1 MAVMVEYWLACKLGR
16 RWLSLHKGLRSALGE
31 LPGECALVACGQRL
45 PAGRLYLAQGFA
57 ARVWWRAGMA
67 VFLLVFPVLGAMAA
81 LSPGRIGMD
90 VGVSLIFGL
99 GCMAGVAMLQM
110 GLLSFRS
117 GQIRLYLL
125 KAGPEGANEPLPAG
139 SLGLPTRWDF
149 WVMLVIGVVGLGI
162 LLYAGTR
169 TAHGG

>member
-1 MAVMVEYWLACKLGR
+1 MVEYWLAGKLGQV
-16 RWLSLHKGLRSALGE
+16 WLSVHKNLRSALGE

-45 PAGRLYLAQGFA
+45 PAGRLYRAQGFA

-67 VFLLVFPVLGAMAA
+67 VCLLVFPVIGAMAA
-81 LSPGRIGMD
+81 FSPGRIGTD
-90 VGVSLIFGL
+90 VAVSLISGL
-99 GCMAGVAMLQM
+99 GCLAGVAMLQM
-110 GLLSFRS
+110 TLLSFRS

-125 KAGPEGANEPLPAG
+125 KAGPQAANEPLPAG
-139 SLGLPTRWDF
+139 SLGLPKRWDF
-149 WVMLVIGVVGLGI
+149 WAMLVIGVVGFGI